1 MSAQPELARQ
11 VPEELST
18 HYRQHIAPA
27 LARMETRRR
36 QAVKRIIALAVLAGI
51 GLGVMLAGDLIA
63 AATGLDDFI
72 IMAGAFLVMFAALAG
87 AAMIYKQVHARF
99 KQVLVGGICKAMGL
113 EFSPG
118 GFRFAFAPFSE
129 TGLVPGHDRRSLEDR
144 IAGEHK
150 GVRFELCEAL
160 LKRRVERRDSKG
172 NTRVEYRTVFR
183 GLLMIY
189 EFPKR
194 FQGRTVVVPDAT
206 WLGNMI
212 AGLGRKGE
220 RVKLEDPR
228 FEHMFEVYSDD
239 QVEARYLL
247 TPTFMERLQR
257 LAENTGQGPRSL
269 AAAFTGSRLLL
280 SVRCGENRFE
290 GGHIFKPFDQ
300 PERVERL
307 VEELGIIFEIIDT
320 LDLDNRSRI

>member
-1 MSAQPELARQ
+1 MSAQPELSPQA
-11 VPEELST
+11 PHDLSA

-27 LARMETRRR
+27 LARMERQRR
-36 QAVKRIIALAVLAGI
+36 QAVKRIIVLGVLAVTA
-51 GLGVMLAGDLIA
+51 LGAMLAGDLIA
-63 AATGLDDFI
+63 VMTGLDDFFI
-72 IMAGAFLVMFAALAG
+72 IAGAILVIFAALAG
-87 AAMIYKQVHARF
+87 AAMIYKQIHAKF
-99 KQVLVGGICKAMGL
+99 KQVLVGGICEAMGL

-118 GFRFAFAPFSE
+118 RFRFAFAPFRE
-129 TGLVPGHDRRSLEDR
+129 TGLVPGHDRRNLEDR
-144 IAGEHK
+144 IAGEHN

-160 LKRRVERRDSKG
+160 LERRTERQDSDG
-172 NTRVEYRTVFR
+172 NTKVEYRTVFR

-212 AGLGRKGE
+212 VGLGREGE
-220 RVKLEDPR
+220 RVRLEDPR
-228 FEHMFEVYSDD
+228 FERMFEVYSND

-257 LAENTGQGPRSL
+257 LAENTGEGQRSL
-269 AAAFTGSRLLL
+269 AAAFIGSRLLL
-280 SVRCGENRFE
+280 ALRCGENRFE

-300 PERVERL
+300 PERLEKL